1 MDRLTELAREREEL
15 RGKLEKVEAE
25 MLRELGGGRTAVAT
39 PPRRNT
45 APTRPA
51 ATRQPARPAARPQP
65 AAPTRREQ
73 ASPPPRPAVADAPTV
88 EAQVDGAPAEEQ
100 QEETVTTPRTNGE
113 SNGEGR
119 QPSLKDVILNQ
130 VLANSRTGM
139 ELKEIVAEI
148 TRMIQNGEYN
158 TKAKKVTPIVSQAL
172 HQLKAERL
180 VSVEKSAVPPHRNL
194 YSLGETA

>member
-25 MLRELGGGRTAVAT
+25 MLRELGGGRSTTVAT

-45 APTRPA
+45 TPTRPV
-51 ATRQPARPAARPQP
+51 TRQPARPTARPQ
-65 AAPTRREQ
+65 AQ
-73 ASPPPRPAVADAPTV
+73 RPAPAPVADRPAPQPTV
-88 EAQVDGAPAEEQ
+88 AQVDGAPPVEEQ
-100 QEETVTTPRTNGE
+100 EEAVTTPRSNGE

-139 ELKEIVAEI
+139 ELKEIVASI
-148 TRMIQNGEYN
+148 THMIQAGEYV